1 MKKIL
6 LLLSVIAFFS
16 CSNEEIYNE
25 KENVSQKLSEENFNV
40 TQSDIE
46 KVVVDYFYSTR
57 TRAKG
62 ISCEIAEI
70 DTISI
75 TMLTVQPEQQL
86 TAHITCC
93 TL

>member
-46 KVVVDYFYSTR
+46 KR
-57 TRAKG
+57 CR
-62 ISCEIAEI
+62 
-70 DTISI
+70 
-75 TMLTVQPEQQL
+75 
-86 TAHITCC
+86 
-93 TL
+93 

>member
-46 KVVVDYFYSTR
+46 KVSLIIFIR
-57 TRAKG
+57 HG
-62 ISCEIAEI
+62 
-70 DTISI
+70 
-75 TMLTVQPEQQL
+75 QG
-86 TAHITCC
+86 
-93 TL
+93 

>member
-46 KVVVDYFYSTR
+46 KVVVDFFIR
-57 TRAKG
+57 HGQGQKEFLAKLQKL
-62 ISCEIAEI
+62 
-70 DTISI
+70 TLLV